1 MLIADYI
8 PLWHS
13 IPEILLSAYPE
24 FKDHKIKKYT
34 LEDNPVQYSIKLLRE
49 FIQ

>member
-24 FKDHKIKKYT
+24 FKDTKIKKYT
-34 LEDNPVQYSIKLLRE
+34 LEQNSVKYCIDLLKP